1 MNNQQKQPVVISV
14 NNLKVHF
21 PIRKG
26 VFGKIQGHVKAVDD
40 ISFSVNKGE
49 VFALVGE
56 SGCGKTTTAQTILGL
71 TPKSSG
77 TIDLAIG
84 PWNQTPVNWS
94 GLDKKEKKQLRKHLQ
109 VVFQDP
115 YSSLDPRM
123 TIESILEEPLVIH
136 DYAKKE
142 RSARIEQ
149 ILSKVGLSSEYL
161 RRFPHEFSGGQRQ
174 RIGIARALIT
184 EPEVVI
190 ADEPVS
196 ALDVSIQAQIINLLQ
211 DLQKDFNLTMIFIS
225 HDLAV
230 VRHIANR
237 LGVMYMGKVVESGT
251 EEQIFNSPLHPYT
264 RLLLESIPL
273 PGKGRSCKGQ
283 ILRDEQNSS
292 FSATTGCTYY
302 PRCPIKTE
310 MCLKSYPDLKDAGES
325 HLVSCFNY

>member
-1 MNNQQKQPVVISV
+1 MNNQQTRPPVISV

-26 VFGKIQGHVKAVDD
+26 VFSNIQGCVKAVDD

-49 VFALVGE
+49 MFALVGE

-71 TPKSSG
+71 TPKTSG

-84 PWNQTPVNWS
+84 PWNQTPVNWND
-94 GLDKKEKKQLRKHLQ
+94 LDKRGKKELRKHLQ

-142 RSARIEQ
+142 RSDRIGQ
-149 ILSKVGLSSEYL
+149 MLSKVGLSSEYL
-161 RRFPHEFSGGQRQ
+161 HRFPHEFSGGQRQ
-174 RIGIARALIT
+174 RIGIARAFIT

-230 VRHIANR
+230 VRHLANR
-237 LGVMYMGKVVESGT
+237 LGVMYMGKIVESGT

-273 PGKGRSCKGQ
+273 PGKGRSSKGQ
-283 ILRDEQNSS
+283 GLQDEQNSS
-292 FSATTGCTYY
+292 LSAAKGCTYY
-302 PRCPIKTE
+302 PRCPKRTE
-310 MCLKSYPDLKDAGES
+310 RCLESYPDLKDAGES
-325 HLVSCFNY
+325 HLVSCFNC